1 MRNFALVLILALF
14 AGCSDPNPKN
24 IVFGPDPLAQMEEQN
39 EQFKKLSEEE
49 LHLLVGYLAVI
60 EIRQAFGVKVK
71 PTTGRTVGEVL
82 IDAEAM
88 KQELQQQ
95 Q

>member
-1 MRNFALVLILALF
+1 MRNFVLVLILALF

-24 IVFGPDPLAQMEEQN
+24 IVFGPDPLTQMEEQK

-49 LHLLVGYLAVI
+49 LGLLVGYLAVI
-60 EIRQAFGVKVK
+60 EIRQAFGAKVK
-71 PTTGRTVGEVL
+71 PITGRTVGEVL

-88 KQELQQQ
+88 KQEFQEQ
-95 Q
+95 